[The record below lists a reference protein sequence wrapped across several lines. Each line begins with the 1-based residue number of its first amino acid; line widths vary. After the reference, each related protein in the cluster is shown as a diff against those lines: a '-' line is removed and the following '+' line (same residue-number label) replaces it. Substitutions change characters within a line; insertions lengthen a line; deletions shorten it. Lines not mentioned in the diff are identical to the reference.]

1 MIYIISVLIFFVKGS
16 VSMTKINYDES
27 TDMKFPI
34 LYNLSISTTEQ
45 TKFENVDKLFVNG
58 MMVWNYYIL
67 KRNLNIVFRYTY
79 HLNYENHRDLS
90 YIIMPCFVVLKR

>member
-1 MIYIISVLIFFVKGS
+1 
-16 VSMTKINYDES
+16 MTKINYDES

-45 TKFENVDKLFVNG
+45 TRFENVDKLFV
-58 MMVWNYYIL
+58 MVWWFEIIIYWNEI
-67 KRNLNIVFRYTY
+67 FRYTY